1 MKNICKIINS
11 WYFIWILYNVT
22 MIHLFNFSI
31 SKTSNNTTS
40 LEGVL
45 QHLSIFSWIY
55 SEAAV
60 NDVPIK
66 TKMAPIECNID
77 LILPDSEI
85 FVSRNTSLSTMSANR
100 IFDALITATTTGG
113 AF

>member
-11 WYFIWILYNVT
+11 WYLIWILYNVT

-31 SKTSNNTTS
+31 SKTSITTS

>member
-1 MKNICKIINS
+1 
-11 WYFIWILYNVT
+11 
-22 MIHLFNFSI
+22 MITYTIQQWLHLFNFSI
-31 SKTSNNTTS
+31 SKTSITTS
-40 LEGVL
+40 LEGVLEGVL